1 MTNNFENSDRGQSG
15 STGGSMGGSEST
27 SDLVGAAKSALSDVA
42 RTASEDIRA
51 VRGLAQEQVDIATQ
65 KTTQVVSEQKT
76 FAAKQIGGIASA
88 LEKIGGEMENG
99 ETSMIGQYARELG
112 STLQKFSGD
121 LENRDIRDIAS
132 VAEDFGRRQ
141 PMAFLGIAA
150 FAGLAASRFLLA
162 SSRRTAANRSM
173 GSTTPSYPSSMSTY
187 NPSGSSSTS
196 SSGTSGSSASGSGSS
211 AMSGFNKEDRFN
223 G

>member
-15 STGGSMGGSEST
+15 STGGSMGGSGSQ

-65 KTTQVVSEQKT
+65 KTTQLVSDQKN
-76 FAAKQIGGIASA
+76 FAARQIGGIASA
-88 LEKIGGEMENG
+88 LEKVGGELENG
-99 ETSMIGQYARELG
+99 DSAMVGQYARELG
-112 STLQKFSGD
+112 STLQRFSDD

-141 PMAFLGIAA
+141 PMAFLGLAA
-150 FAGLAASRFLLA
+150 IAGLAASRFLLA
-162 SSRRTAANRSM
+162 SSRRA
-173 GSTTPSYPSSMSTY
+173 GSRNTTSSSASSSYPSSMSNY
-187 NPSGSSSTS
+187 QPSSST
-196 SSGTSGSSASGSGSS
+196 GSAGV
-211 AMSGFNKEDRFN
+211 SGFNKEDSFN